1 MLPYTETQIETEIVE
16 RKFDSTVSQ
25 DELLWHRDLESRII
39 EPLDETDWKIQ
50 IEDELP
56 ERIRGRVFIRKE
68 VWHRLIKGSGELV
81 LKIVKLK

>member
-16 RKFDSTVSQ
+16 RSFNSTISQ
-25 DELLWHRDLESRII
+25 EELLWHRDLESRVI
-39 EPLDETDWKIQ
+39 EPLHETDWKIQ

-56 ERIRGRVFIRKE
+56 ERIRGKVFIKKE
-68 VWHRLIKGSGELV
+68 VWHRLIKGTGDLT